1 MLRQLIRRP
10 APVIDGQPDEE
21 LAIRGGGATFPNSPP
36 RKEPDRTNK
45 HGEIS

>member
-21 LAIRGGGATFPNSPP
+21 LAIRGGATFPNSPP